1 MTAGGLDC
9 DRTAAVYG
17 LGASAD
23 GHGGHHNY
31 QLPLFGLSIMLVG
44 GGAIQHFFSGLQS
57 TT

>member
-23 GHGGHHNY
+23 GRRRMVKVAPGQCP
-31 QLPLFGLSIMLVG
+31 QLGSC
-44 GGAIQHFFSGLQS
+44 ASSGRA
-57 TT
+57 